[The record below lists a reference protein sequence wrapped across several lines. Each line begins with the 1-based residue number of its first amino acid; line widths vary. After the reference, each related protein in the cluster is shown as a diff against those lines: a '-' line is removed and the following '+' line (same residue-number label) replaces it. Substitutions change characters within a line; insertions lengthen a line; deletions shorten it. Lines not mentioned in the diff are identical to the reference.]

1 MNDIVVKNFK
11 EFNMAQPIS
20 DYKSFFENAKQ
31 ALHEADA
38 LGIEED
44 RLKEEELELEE
55 TIKNE
60 NKLLNDKIDETV
72 KERRKELI
80 DTYDNE
86 IKKIENKL
94 KELKSKRQDAREK
107 AVKEKQ
113 DFETAHLYQ
122 DIKNAKKKIRDLCK
136 MSKLPIICNSKF
148 YYTLYFPR
156 KLYEFALLLLYFVL
170 IFAGLPALMY
180 YFLPDKSPYYLII
193 IYMLLILIV
202 ASIYLYI
209 GNITKSKKFK
219 ALKDIR
225 RVFDE
230 ISDTKKRII
239 KIKKMIKKDKD
250 DSDYNLAEYDFNISE
265 TEKDL
270 VDTNIKRKEAI
281 NNFDNSTR
289 HIIADEI
296 LTAAKPKIDELD
308 SRRIIISTAI
318 KRVSKELKDKN
329 IYISENYEVYLGR
342 EFLDEEKIDALANI
356 MDKAIVTNLREAIEE
371 YRNSMEV

>member
-180 YFLPDKSPYYLII
+180 YFLPNKSPYYLII

-239 KIKKMIKKDKD
+239 KIKRMIKKDKD

-270 VDTNIKRKEAI
+270 EDTNIKRKEAI

>member
-1 MNDIVVKNFK
+1 
-11 EFNMAQPIS
+11 MAQPIS

-31 ALHEADA
+31 ALNDADA
-38 LGIEED
+38 LGIEEE

-55 TIKNE
+55 AIKNE
-60 NKLLNDKIDETV
+60 NKILNDKIDETV
-72 KERRKELI
+72 RERRKELI

-94 KELKSKRQDAREK
+94 KELKIKRQEAREK

-122 DIKNAKKKIRDLCK
+122 DIKDSKKKIKDLCK
-136 MSKLPIICNSKF
+136 MSKLPMICSSKF

-156 KLYEFALLLLYFVL
+156 KLYEFILLLLYFIL
-170 IFAGLPALMY
+170 IFAALPSIIY
-180 YFLPDKSPYYLII
+180 YFLPNKSPYYLII

-209 GNITKSKKFK
+209 GNITKAKKFK

-225 RVFDE
+225 KVFDD
-230 ISDTKKRII
+230 ISDTNKKII
-239 KIKKMIKKDKD
+239 KTKKMIKKDKD
-250 DSDYNLAEYDFNISE
+250 DSNYNLAEYDFNISE
-265 TEKDL
+265 AEKELEDIS
-270 VDTNIKRKEAI
+270 IKKKEAI
-281 NNFDNSTR
+281 KNFDNSTR

-308 SRRIIISTAI
+308 SRRVIISSAI
-318 KRVSKELKDKN
+318 NRVSKELKDKN

-342 EFLDEEKIDALANI
+342 EFLDVEKIDALANI

>member
-202 ASIYLYI
+202 ASIYLFI

-239 KIKKMIKKDKD
+239 KIKRMIKKDKD

-296 LTAAKPKIDELD
+296 LTAAKPRIDELD

>member
-1 MNDIVVKNFK
+1 
-11 EFNMAQPIS
+11 MAQPIT

-31 ALHEADA
+31 ALYEADA
-38 LGIEED
+38 LSIEEE
-44 RLKEEELELEE
+44 RLREEKFELEE
-55 TIKNE
+55 IIQNE
-60 NKLLNDKIDETV
+60 NKLLTDKIDETV

-80 DTYDNE
+80 DTYDTE
-86 IKKIENKL
+86 IKKIENRL
-94 KELKSKRQDAREK
+94 KELKNKRQNAREK

-122 DIKNAKKKIRDLCK
+122 DIKSAKKKIKTLCK
-136 MSKLPIICNSKF
+136 MSKLPAICSSKF

-156 KLYEFALLLLYFVL
+156 KIYEFVILLLYFVL
-170 IFAGLPALMY
+170 LFAALPALIY
-180 YFLPDKSPYYLII
+180 YFLPNKSPYYLII

-202 ASIYLYI
+202 ASVYICI
-209 GNITKSKKFK
+209 GNMTKSKKFK
-219 ALKDIR
+219 TLKDIR
-225 RVFDE
+225 EIFDD

-250 DSDYNLAEYDFNISE
+250 DSDYNLAEYDFHISE
-265 TEKDL
+265 TEKELEDI
-270 VDTNIKRKEAI
+270 DIKKKNGI

-296 LTAAKPKIDELD
+296 LTAAKPKIDELE
-308 SRRIIISTAI
+308 SRHIIINNTI
-318 KRVSKELKDKN
+318 NRVSKELKDKN

-342 EFLDEEKIDALANI
+342 EFLEEEKIDALANI

-371 YRNSMEV
+371 YKNSMEV

>member
-94 KELKSKRQDAREK
+94 KELKNKRQDAREK

-239 KIKKMIKKDKD
+239 KIKRMIKKDKD